1 MDVYGGLAGAQGTAA
16 SIYGGSSPTLQGYK
30 NLQGAA
36 ANDPSIGLL
45 SKYAQGSDNPASGL
59 LSKFAAGGNDPSM
72 GTLGQ
77 LAQGSHSPGSYDGI
91 GSELSGMTNQQVNGD
106 TSQFYK
112 DTLSRQVPEQQPV
125 YRQDGAAV
133 EDAALKSVNQRFA
146 ASGMGEGMSTPYA
159 FGGGLQR
166 GRCEQHAAL
175 HAYNNE
181 LNRMGRSAGSRTA
194 CITPR
199 RTARLALQRRSDSS
213 SLALSRRDASFSSDR
228 NAQLAAAQSLGSQYT
243 SGQKTGLDAATTLG
257 SQYLTGQG
265 QQIGAAQGLGS
276 QYSADNATSL
286 AATNGMSQAQIAA
299 LAQATGLSAAQLAAL
314 QTSGQLP
321 YTGLNAYAGDMN
333 SLIGKYGTNTG
344 SGTSTETSKG
354 SIMDYL
360 LQMQNNAAKAAAAGE
375 VKSHGIF
382 GNNRRTMSAAQQ
394 VAAGGDGVDPNT
406 VPHGDPRN
414 RVFGDGSI
422 GGIVGGIGKVLSYG
436 PFIGMAQEGMNRRRE
451 LDDSNMAYKAAM
463 AKRASEPPASP
474 LTIAH
479 AMRPSGHGPTAP
491 ER

>member
-1 MDVYGGLAGAQGTAA
+1 MGLSTSKKKTTTNTTSSTAPLQQYQPYIDAGANAGLDLLNKGQPALDQASKTAMDVYGGLAGAQGTAA

-106 TSQFYK
+106 TSQFYQ
-112 DTLSRQVPEQQPV
+112 DTLGGKYLNNNPYIDQMAQQS
-125 YRQDGAAV
+125 Q
-133 EDAALKSVNQRFA
+133 DAALKSVNQRFA
-146 ASGMGEGMSTPYA
+146 ASGMSEGMSTPYA
-159 FGGGLQR
+159 S
-166 GRCEQHAAL
+166 AAGSSVADANNTL
-175 HAYNNE
+175 RYGAYKDE
-181 LNRMGRSAGSRTA
+181 LNRMGQIGGQSDGMYNATQDRSLSAATSLGQ
-194 CITPR
+194 
-199 RTARLALQRRSDSS
+199 LQ
-213 SLALSRRDASFSSDR
+213 LGAQQAKDASFNSDR

-286 AATNGMSQAQIAA
+286 AATNGMSQAQIQA

-344 SGTSTETSKG
+344 SGTSTETTKNSL
-354 SIMDYL
+354 MDYL
-360 LQMQNNAAKAAAAGE
+360 MQMEANAAKAAP
-375 VKSHGIF
+375 
-382 GNNRRTMSAAQQ
+382 
-394 VAAGGDGVDPNT
+394 GG
-406 VPHGDPRN
+406 
-414 RVFGDGSI
+414 
-422 GGIVGGIGKVLSYG
+422 
-436 PFIGMAQEGMNRRRE
+436 
-451 LDDSNMAYKAAM
+451 
-463 AKRASEPPASP
+463 
-474 LTIAH
+474 
-479 AMRPSGHGPTAP
+479 
-491 ER
+491 